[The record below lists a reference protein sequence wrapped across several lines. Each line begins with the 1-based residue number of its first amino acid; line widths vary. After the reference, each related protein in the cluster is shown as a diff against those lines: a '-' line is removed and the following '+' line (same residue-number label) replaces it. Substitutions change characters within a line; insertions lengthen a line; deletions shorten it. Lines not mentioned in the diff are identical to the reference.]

1 MSIVCD
7 GCLKVLDRLGDIEA
21 VFRTQLPDLFS
32 SLDDNPKM
40 GRERHL
46 CQICAHGLNGPINL
60 AHHRVHSPPM
70 TDGERN
76 ARS

>member
-1 MSIVCD
+1 
-7 GCLKVLDRLGDIEA
+7 
-21 VFRTQLPDLFS
+21 
-32 SLDDNPKM
+32 M